1 MSASDHMMDAV
12 ADFKDAARK
21 RLLQAQVPTALR
33 LELEDTARHMAGT
46 LLKHVPALRIEPGR
60 AVVEREF
67 LSAVD
72 ELAA

>member
-1 MSASDHMMDAV
+1 MAAV

-33 LELEDTARHMAGT
+33 MELEDTARRLAGT
-46 LLKHVPALRIEPGR
+46 LLLHVPALQEQFGR
-60 AVVEREF
+60 GAVEREF